1 MDHLQKS
8 RMKVVKYIKAGKISK
23 ESGELALEHVKKFA
37 LEGKMADID
46 IILEKMGAL
55 KVTPKKKLLNVD
67 DADNPYLQKRKTG
80 SKTPLIIAMVIF
92 VVSLVVLI
100 LAFTSSSN
108 KKREHA
114 EKNRI
119 RKEAAERKSSGKS
132 ASDTSKALDILDLPD
147 PDKDKKEEPKKEE
160 SKKEEPK
167 KEEVKKEEPKKEEA
181 DKKTP

>member
-67 DADNPYLQKRKTG
+67 DADNPYLHYSYDTMKY
-80 SKTPLIIAMVIF
+80 
-92 VVSLVVLI
+92 VLI
-100 LAFTSSSN
+100 QA
-108 KKREHA
+108 H
-114 EKNRI
+114 
-119 RKEAAERKSSGKS
+119 
-132 ASDTSKALDILDLPD
+132 PW
-147 PDKDKKEEPKKEE
+147 
-160 SKKEEPK
+160 
-167 KEEVKKEEPKKEEA
+167 
-181 DKKTP
+181 